1 MHSVTLFLIDFVLL
15 ESKKRIGRDEI
26 SLGRR
31 REIKLNRGIH
41 SQRGV
46 PSSPSKE
53 VVFLKMLTQPEKI
66 TSGKKNE
73 RLIGIRA
80 VSVSSIFFSLIE
92 GDVLSV
98 LCLQVKPVSMLDEIF
113 KLKTVQYQSVLARDE
128 QMCLLRLVQFSF

>member
-1 MHSVTLFLIDFVLL
+1 M
-15 ESKKRIGRDEI
+15 
-26 SLGRR
+26 
-31 REIKLNRGIH
+31 
-41 SQRGV
+41 
-46 PSSPSKE
+46 
-53 VVFLKMLTQPEKI
+53 FLKMLTQPEKI